1 METVSVGYRL
11 VPLVTG
17 AVLLPKMTVVPAR
30 EQVSRGGG
38 DTHVMHTRNPM
49 TGGRVY

>member
-38 DTHVMHTRNPM
+38 ILMSCIPVIL
-49 TGGRVY
+49 